1 MSTFTALTT
10 LRDEAAANALAGALE
25 RLHPEPAGVG
35 VFEVEDG
42 SATWEVGGYFTGRP
56 DIAGLALLALL
67 HGAKDFVV
75 SDVSDRDWVAEVR
88 RELAPVEAG
97 RFVVHGSHDRG
108 VVGLHKL
115 RLEIDAA
122 MAFGTG
128 HHATTKGCL
137 MVLDRLARRGLVARR
152 VADIG
157 SGTGVLAM
165 GAARV
170 WPVAAVASDIDPV
183 ATATALANVLGNGLR
198 GRVACLTA
206 VGFRHGRLR
215 DGAPYDLIFANILA
229 NPLKRL
235 APDMLRFLAPGGVA
249 ILSGIL
255 ANQAAGVEAVYRGFG
270 FGRVEKLVIGEWATL
285 GLRR

>member
-10 LRDEAAANALAGALE
+10 LHDEAAANALAGALE
-25 RLHPEPAGVG
+25 RMDPVPSGVG
-35 VFEVEDG
+35 VFEVENG
-42 SATWEVGGYFTGRP
+42 AATWEVGGYFTDAP

-88 RELAPVEAG
+88 RELAPVHAG

-108 VVGLHKL
+108 VIGSHKI

-137 MVLDRLARRGLVARR
+137 MVLDRLVTRGLVAQR

-165 GAARV
+165 AAARV
-170 WPVAAVASDIDPV
+170 WPVAAVASDIDPI
-183 ATATALANVLGNGLR
+183 ATATALANVAGNGLR
-198 GRVACLTA
+198 GRVVCLTA
-206 VGFRHGRLR
+206 VGFRHQRLR
-215 DGAPYDLIFANILA
+215 EAAPFDFVFANILA
-229 NPLKRL
+229 NPLKKL
-235 APDMLRFLAPGGVA
+235 APEMARFLAPGGMA

-255 ANQAAGVEAVYRGFG
+255 ASQAAGVEAVYRGFG
-270 FGRVEKLVIGEWATL
+270 FSRVEKLLIGEWATL